1 MVIPLRLTQQALG
14 QKTDFVG
21 VGAASGPK
29 ILWGHAADSHTM
41 GEPST
46 HSPIVYGCPGKA
58 TTESAGLDICAT
70 TIHVLIPDMGGKM
83 IASDFKLPLPKN
95 TVGL

>member
-1 MVIPLRLTQQALG
+1 MV
-14 QKTDFVG
+14 
-21 VGAASGPK
+21 AASGPTN
-29 ILWGHAADSHTM
+29 LWGHAADSHTM

-70 TIHVLIPDMGGKM
+70 TRLVLTPDMGGQM
-83 IASDFKLPLPKN
+83 ITADIKLPLPKTLLASN
-95 TVGL
+95 

>member
-1 MVIPLRLTQQALG
+1 MVIPSHLTQQALG

>member
-1 MVIPLRLTQQALG
+1 MV
-14 QKTDFVG
+14 
-21 VGAASGPK
+21 AASGPT

-46 HSPIVYGCPGKA
+46 HSPIVYGCPGKD

-70 TIHVLIPDMGGKM
+70 TILVLTPDMGGKM